1 MHLPRPPRRRSFPK
15 FSTSLERGRPHSW
28 AVAAFTATALAAG
41 VLPAVA
47 ADTPSASA
55 TAKIDSSL
63 RSAVAKGGDA
73 TFYVT
78 LKDQADLSGAKKQKT
93 HAKKAKAAYQELRAH
108 ADDSQASLKSFLDKK
123 KVGHKDY
130 WIANTIQV
138 TGDEDLVDEL
148 AKRSDVASIVKARK
162 YKLDAIET
170 SDAKVAKSRT
180 ASAKTESSAE
190 GDDTPEWGV
199 SDIKADQVWDQYQDR
214 GEGIVVASVDSGVQY
229 DHPDLVQ
236 QYRGNNGDGTFTND
250 YNFYDASGE
259 CPTTAPCDSQGH
271 GTHTMGTM
279 VAKNGIG
286 VAPNA
291 KWMAAKACDSSGYC
305 YDDQLLAAGQWILA
319 PTDHNGQN
327 PRPDLAPNIVNNSW
341 GSKDT
346 GTTFYSDILNAWNSA
361 GIFEAFAAG
370 NDGDGVTCSTTHP
383 PGSQAASYGVGAYDS
398 SGKIAEFSGFGPSPT
413 DGSAKPNISAPG
425 VDIES
430 TWPGSSYNT
439 EKGTSMATPH
449 VAGAVALLW
458 SAAPSLIGDIDGT
471 RELLGEGARD
481 VDDTHCGGTAGA
493 NNVWGEGKLDILS
506 SIDKAPHTAATVTG
520 KVTDKATGAAL
531 NNITVRATDAAGSVR
546 TITTGTDGTYR
557 LPLAPGTYSFAFSGY
572 GYTHGSATDVTLTAQ
587 QSYTQDI
594 TLTAVPSHKISGTVL
609 DVSGKALAGATVELS
624 GTPLDA
630 VTTDAKGKY
639 TFAKVSEGSYS
650 VTVKPAAPVL
660 CNGVY
665 NGSATVASTDLTK
678 DVQVPNRTDN
688 SGNSCAPAAYA
699 WIAGSKKV
707 ALSGDED
714 SASVAL
720 PFSVKLYGVS
730 YSSASVTTDG
740 LVNFLSSR
748 VGDYGNTALPTTG
761 VNGVKGIVAPLW
773 DDLTLDKK
781 SSVQTATTG
790 TKGSRKFAIEWNN
803 AAYANGTSGRATFEA
818 VFDEATGAV
827 TLQYRSVAD
836 KGAGATVGIANQSGT
851 DALQYAY
858 NQSVL
863 ADGTAVRFTQG
874 AK

>member
-1 MHLPRPPRRRSFPK
+1 MPLPRPSRRRRAVWAA
-15 FSTSLERGRPHSW
+15 TSLS
-28 AVAAFTATALAAG
+28 AAAAL
-41 VLPAVA
+41 LTSPIPAM
-47 ADTPSASA
+47 ADTAPASA
-55 TAKIDSSL
+55 TAKIDSAL

-73 TFYVT
+73 TFFVV

-93 HAKKAKAAYQELRAH
+93 HAAKAKAAYKELRAH
-108 ADDSQASLKSFLDKK
+108 AADSQKSLASFLDKE

-130 WIANTIQV
+130 WIANAIQV
-138 TGDEDLVDEL
+138 TGDTDLVNEL
-148 AKRSDVASIVKARK
+148 AKRSDVASIVKEQK
-162 YKLDAIET
+162 YKLDDVET
-170 SDAKVAKSRT
+170 SDSKVTKSRT
-180 ASAKTESSAE
+180 TSAGTDSSAT

-199 SDIKADQVWDQYQDR
+199 ADINADDVWKQYEDR
-214 GEGIVVASVDSGVQY
+214 GEGIVIASVDSGVQY
-229 DHPDLVQ
+229 DHPDLVK
-236 QYRGNNGDGTFTND
+236 QYRGNNGDGTFTHD
-250 YNFYDASGE
+250 YNFYDPTGN
-259 CPTTAPCDSQGH
+259 CPSDGTPCDNNGH

-279 VAKNGIG
+279 VGKNGIG

-291 KWMAAKACDSSGYC
+291 KWIAAKGCATSECP
-305 YDDQLLAAGQWILA
+305 DDDLLAAGQWILA

-341 GSKDT
+341 GGGD
-346 GTTFYSDILNAWNSA
+346 TTFYQDIIEAWNAA

-370 NDGDGVTCSTTHP
+370 NDGDGKTCSTAHA
-383 PGSQAASYGVGAYDS
+383 PGSQATSYGVGAYDS
-398 SGKIAEFSGFGPSPT
+398 TGKIAPFSGFGPSLV

-425 VDIES
+425 VNIPS

-439 EKGTSMATPH
+439 ISGTSMATPH

-458 SAAPSLIGDIDGT
+458 SAAPSLIGDIDAT
-471 RELLGEGARD
+471 RALLNEGAID
-481 VDDTHCGGTAGA
+481 VDDTHCGGTAGM
-493 NNVWGEGKLDILS
+493 NNVWGEGKLDILK
-506 SIDKAPHTAATVTG
+506 SIDLAPHIAATVTG
-520 KVTDKATGAAL
+520 KATDKASGAAL
-531 NNITVRATDAAGSVR
+531 PNITVKTVNTAGVVR
-546 TITTGTDGTYR
+546 TVTTGSDGTYR
-557 LPLAPGTYSFAFSGY
+557 LPLPAGTYSFTFSGY
-572 GYTHGSATDVTLTAQ
+572 GYANGSATGVTLTAQ
-587 QSYTQDI
+587 QAYTQDI
-594 TLTAVPSHKISGTVL
+594 ALTAVPSHKVSGTVL
-609 DVSGKALAGATVELS
+609 DVTGKALAGAKVEMNGS
-624 GTPLDA
+624 PLDA
-630 VTTDAKGKY
+630 VTTDAQGQY
-639 TFAKVSEGSYS
+639 TFAKVAEGSYG
-650 VTVKPAAPVL
+650 VVVKPAAPIL

-665 NGSATVASTDLTK
+665 NGVATVGAADLTK
-678 DVQVPNRTDN
+678 DVKVPNRTDN
-688 SGNSCAPAAYA
+688 SGNSCAPAAYS

-714 SASVAL
+714 SAQVAL

-748 VGDYGNTALPTTG
+748 VGDYSNTALPTTG

-790 TKGSRKFAIEWNN
+790 TKGNRTFAIVWNN

-818 VFDEATGAV
+818 VFDEATDAV
-827 TLQYRSVAD
+827 TLQYQTVAD

-851 DALQYAY
+851 DALQYSF

-863 ADGTAVRFTQG
+863 ANGTAISFTQG